1 MIIGINSNLI
11 KAEGKIFDRLAM
23 DYSSAITQAG
33 GIPVILPC
41 IRNSKIIS
49 AFLETIDGLVISGGG
64 DTHPATYGEKL
75 LLQTKPV
82 FEDKQWFDLKLI
94 CLAWHKRIP
103 TLAICYG
110 AQLLNVALGG
120 TLFQDI
126 KTQLKLSSHNNRTHR
141 VYISENSF
149 LYKIIKKPWVQT
161 NSFHHQAINEVGAG
175 LCISAKSEDGLIE
188 AIEASGHKR
197 FFIGVQWHP
206 ERMMDNRDMMNLF
219 RELIIQAKSNC
230 KNGH

>member
-11 KAEGKIFDRLAM
+11 KAEGKIFDRLALN
-23 DYSSAITQAG
+23 YPEAVIKAG

-41 IRNSKIIS
+41 VKSIKVIS
-49 AFLETIDGLVISGGG
+49 AYLETIDGLVISGGR
-64 DTHPATYGEKL
+64 DLHPAIYNEKL
-75 LLQTKPV
+75 LPQTKTV
-82 FEDKQWFDLKLI
+82 LEDKQWFDLRLI
-94 CLAWHKRIP
+94 RLAWRKRIP

-110 AQLLNVALGG
+110 AQLINVALGG

-161 NSFHHQAINEVGAG
+161 NSFHHQAIKDIG
-175 LCISAKSEDGLIE
+175 LGLRISAKSEDGLIE
-188 AIEASGHKR
+188 AIEASDRNR

-206 ERMMDNRDMMNLF
+206 ERMTNNPDMLALF
-219 RELIIQAKSNC
+219 QELILRAKSNG
-230 KNGH
+230 KK